1 MKKKLVSA
9 VLCFSMVAA
18 LAGCGNT
25 AEGTDNATDAAA
37 ADSGSAADDAAAT
50 EAGAGSGSGAEYA
63 SDAVLKLWGSQEDQ
77 AYLLEVINSFKT
89 DYPEA
94 KDWDIQL
101 AVVGSADAKNE
112 VLKDPTTAAD
122 VFEFASDQLSSLVD
136 AGVLY
141 KITKDRETVEAEMI
155 DTAYQAACMDD
166 VLYGYPSTS
175 NSYFMYYDKSKYPN
189 EEDVASLE
197 TMLAADLGDGVT
209 NFAMDLDNGWYSA
222 SIFFGAGCTLFGEN
236 GQDPTECSFNN
247 EKGVLAGKYLLGMC
261 QNPKIGNYDDAL
273 LLAGFDGRTLGAAI
287 TGTWN
292 ADAIKLALGDDFGV
306 ATFPTMTLEDGT
318 VMQPSTIVN
327 FNIYGVNAQTKYPLE
342 SMLLANYLTSE
353 KIQEMRFAER
363 NSTPVNKELV
373 GNAELLESSPA
384 VATLAEQ
391 TALASTVQPSIS
403 QIANF
408 WSPMEAFGQ
417 DCIAGQVNDENMQE
431 KLDTLVTSIL
441 AVLAE

>member
-1 MKKKLVSA
+1 MKKKLLSSL
-9 VLCFSMVAA
+9 LCFSMVMA
-18 LAGCGNT
+18 LTGCGD
-25 AEGTDNATDAAA
+25 TDTETGSSTGDAAA
-37 ADSGSAADDAAAT
+37 ANTNVT
-50 EAGAGSGSGAEYA
+50 ETTDTAGSGAEYA
-63 SDAVLKLWGSQEDQ
+63 ADAKLKLWGSQEDQ
-77 AYLLEVINSFKT
+77 EYLGEVIEMFKE

-94 KDWDIQL
+94 KDWTIEL
-101 AVVGSADAKNE
+101 AVVGSADAKTE

-141 KITKDRETVEAEMI
+141 KITKDQAVVESEMI
-155 DTAYQAACMDD
+155 ETAYQASCIDD

-175 NSYFMYYDKSKYPN
+175 NSYFMYYDKSLYPN

-197 TMLAADLGDGVT
+197 SMLAVDLGAGKT

-247 EKGVLAGKYLLGMC
+247 EQGVLAGKYLLGMC
-261 QNPKIGNYDDAL
+261 QNSKIGNYDDAL
-273 LLAGFDGRTLGAAI
+273 LLAGFEGRNLGAAI

-292 ADAIKLALGDDFGV
+292 ADAIKASLGDDFGV
-306 ATFPTMTLEDGT
+306 ATFPTITLEDGT
-318 VMQPSTIVN
+318 TVQPSTIVN
-327 FNIYGVNAQTKYPLE
+327 FNIYGVNAQTQYPLE
-342 SMLLANYLTSE
+342 AMLLANYITSE
-353 KIQEMRFAER
+353 KVQNLRFAER
-363 NSTPVNKELV
+363 NATPVNKSLV
-373 GNAELLESSPA
+373 ENKELLEDSPA

-391 TALASTVQPSIS
+391 TTLASTVQPSIS

-417 DCIAGQVNDENMQE
+417 DCIAGEVTDENMQE
-431 KLDTLVTSIL
+431 KLDTLVASIL